1 MANVLIIGSN
11 GTLGQYLSLK
21 LSLNHEVT
29 RFGEK
34 ISNKD
39 KRFEKILNL
48 VTSSKINCIVNTA
61 GATNVNLCEEN
72 CEYAF
77 DGNTLVPKIIRRVQ
91 ELCGSDIYVINFSTD
106 QVYHGLGNSA
116 EDDVGPQNQYGK
128 SKLAGEQFLTQ
139 NACNL
144 RINYV
149 SRGVGRLSFS
159 DWVVQ
164 SARSK
169 EQVHLYSDVYFNPVD
184 LFTLGSCVE
193 KVIATKIVGTINVG
207 SKSKLSKS
215 DFYLKLTQNLGIRN
229 PNIKIVNYSDIS
241 NVPRPLD
248 MSMNVSKAKK
258 LGFNLPSLDE
268 VIKNLATEYKK
279 CQ

>member
-1 MANVLIIGSN
+1 M
-11 GTLGQYLSLK
+11 
-21 LSLNHEVT
+21 
-29 RFGEK
+29 
-34 ISNKD
+34 
-39 KRFEKILNL
+39 
-48 VTSSKINCIVNTA
+48 
-61 GATNVNLCEEN
+61 
-72 CEYAF
+72 
-77 DGNTLVPKIIRRVQ
+77 
-91 ELCGSDIYVINFSTD
+91 
-106 QVYHGLGNSA
+106 
-116 EDDVGPQNQYGK
+116 
-128 SKLAGEQFLTQ
+128 AGEQFLTQ